1 MEHKKKTYVEGLLIS
16 NLIASTSV
24 AVVFIWFWLKNK
36 LKFNFELLWTLELIV
51 MARIF
56 MFIGFSFILYKKWF
70 KQESVFLTDAYFL
83 FGIFFNI
90 LSFGKTLDLFSYLA
104 NVSGK
109 FMLQEALTFLKIR
122 YLIIVVNLNPLLFI
136 GLGVV
141 LNIISTYVRE
151 LSTAKINRTRMR
163 MIYLYNIISIL
174 VILLAPT
181 IDVLTQSYA
190 ILISIS
196 MIGIILMFFIMYKFK
211 GLSQAH
217 GLIIGIGFLS
227 FIIVGFITSPLRSA
241 FANNPTLIELGT
253 LAEMIDMVVYCIVF
267 AGFLLKPKYAKNETI
282 ILEEKQD
289 YSEHVTSI

>member
-1 MEHKKKTYVEGLLIS
+1 MEHKKKLYLKGLIIS
-16 NLIASTSV
+16 NLFASTAV
-24 AVVFIWFWLKNK
+24 AIVFMWFWFKDK
-36 LKFNFELLWTLELIV
+36 LNFNFELLWTLELIV
-51 MARIF
+51 MARIS
-56 MFIGFSFILYKKWF
+56 MFIGFSFILYRKWF

-83 FGIFFNI
+83 FGIFFNM
-90 LSFGKTLDLFSYLA
+90 LCLGKILDLFSYLA

-109 FMLQEALTFLKIR
+109 FTLQETLIFLKIR

-141 LNIISTYVRE
+141 LNIINTYIKEFTTV
-151 LSTAKINRTRMR
+151 KINRTRMR
-163 MIYLYNIISIL
+163 MIYLYNMISIL

-181 IDVLTQSYA
+181 VHVLTQSYA

-196 MIGIILMFFIMYKFK
+196 MVGIILMFFIMYKFK

-241 FANNPTLIELGT
+241 FANDPTLIELGT
-253 LAEMIDMVVYCIVF
+253 LAEIIDMMVYSIIF
-267 AGFLLKPKYAKNETI
+267 AGFLLKPKYAKNKPI
-282 ILEEKQD
+282 ILEENRN
-289 YSEHVTSI
+289 YSKHVASI